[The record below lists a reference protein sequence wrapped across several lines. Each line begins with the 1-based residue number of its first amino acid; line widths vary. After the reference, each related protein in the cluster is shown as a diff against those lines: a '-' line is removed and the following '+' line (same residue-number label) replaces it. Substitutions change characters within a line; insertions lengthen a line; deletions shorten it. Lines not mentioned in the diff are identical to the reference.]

1 MNEKTDL
8 LTEFLS
14 LTTAIYTQASSVDSD
29 MEKNN
34 VEQLETL
41 QDLFVQRQ
49 QTIEILAS
57 QAPGEWSAEQQH
69 VIGQIQ
75 VIEVELQPLMGK
87 LHEQFSIQMNRI
99 SQTKQ
104 ASGKY
109 AGAYRQ
115 TASGGSFI
123 DQRK

>member
-1 MNEKTDL
+1 MSERTEL
-8 LTEFLS
+8 LTGFLS
-14 LTTAIYTQASSVDSD
+14 LTTAIHTQASAIDSD

-34 VEQLETL
+34 AEQLETL
-41 QDLFVQRQ
+41 QDLFDQRQ
-49 QTIEILAS
+49 QTIETLAS
-57 QAPGEWSAEQQH
+57 QATGEWNAEQQQL
-69 VIGQIQ
+69 IGQIQ
-75 VIEVELQPLMGK
+75 EIEVELQPLIGK
-87 LHEQFSIQMNRI
+87 LHKQFSVQMNRI